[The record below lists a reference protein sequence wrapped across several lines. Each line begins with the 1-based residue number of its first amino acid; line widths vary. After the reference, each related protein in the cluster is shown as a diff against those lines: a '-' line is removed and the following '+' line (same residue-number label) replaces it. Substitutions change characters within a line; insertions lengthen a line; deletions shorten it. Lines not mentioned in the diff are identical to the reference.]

1 MEIKG
6 EVTDIIY
13 QNDVNSYTIAVFET
27 DEEETTIVG
36 YLPFVKSGD
45 TLKLE
50 GKFVEHKDYGR
61 QFKVGT
67 FEKLMPETL
76 GALEKYLANGSI
88 KGIGEATAKK
98 IIKTFGEETIS
109 VFKFEPEKLAQIKG
123 ISKSRAIEMSESF
136 LANWEVWQIVGFL
149 ERFGIGAENAKKYKF
164 TRAEKT
170 KHFDR

>member
-13 QNDVNSYTIAVFET
+13 QNEVNSYTIAVFET

-45 TLKLE
+45 TLKVE

-61 QFKVGT
+61 QFKVET

-76 GALEKYLANGSI
+76 GALEKYLANGNI
-88 KGIGEATAKK
+88 KGIGMVTAGSNDFQH
-98 IIKTFGEETIS
+98 ILI
-109 VFKFEPEKLAQIKG
+109 
-123 ISKSRAIEMSESF
+123 M
-136 LANWEVWQIVGFL
+136 
-149 ERFGIGAENAKKYKF
+149 
-164 TRAEKT
+164 
-170 KHFDR
+170 